1 MKIEENKGYKNSKN
15 KIKKNYDAQNKL
27 SKVISHIEATKD
39 IADLKSNVLS
49 YIYGYEELRNDLS
62 GFYRFGIDKNSKTGK
77 LRLIFSISENKIYLE
92 YISDKHYEDF
102 KKYLKG
108 K

>member
-1 MKIEENKGYKNSKN
+1 MNIKETTGYKNSKN

-27 SKVISHIEATKD
+27 SKIISHIEATKD
-39 IADLKSNVLS
+39 INDLKTNVLS
-49 YIYGYEELRNDLS
+49 YIYGYEELKNDLS
-62 GFYRFGIDKNSKTGK
+62 GYHRFGIDKNSKTGK
-77 LRLIFSISENKIYLE
+77 LRLIFSISNNTIYIE
-92 YISDKHYEDF
+92 YISDNHYEDF